1 MNKWYAMLPA
11 CVLWTALAAPG
22 LADAAEPQVRVYMD
36 GKPVK
41 FEVQPI
47 LENGT
52 TLVQFRP
59 IFENMGLTIGWDEAT
74 QTVIGTKDDLSIKLV
89 IDDTDAYIN
98 DRLNELEL
106 APRLVEG
113 NTFVPLRFV
122 SEASG
127 KEVTWDGS
135 SMTVYIKSPTD
146 SADSAEPGYD
156 GGTAGGSKPG
166 GGDFG
171 TKPGRG
177 TDAAKPERGDYTYPN
192 GDKYTGQ
199 LVNGSPE
206 GRGRLYNPSGKLLFE
221 GTMTNGLPGDGRI
234 KSYHENGQLEFDGI
248 LKNGVRSGSG
258 KQYSSTGALVFDG
271 TFSVGEREK
280 GTLHYDNGDKY
291 TGPFDNDKP
300 SGAGKLMYKNGDVY
314 EGDFFD
320 GRREGKGTYT
330 TAKGEKLVGDFKN
343 NMMNG
348 IISHYDKKGTLLS
361 VSEFSNDV
369 LIRKVD
375 MGNGSTALPNTNP
388 TALPNTNP
396 TAQPDQVKLENDRH
410 QKLVNS
416 IRENYNRNKK
426 QLEDQ
431 IAQIRKD
438 HPGTYSSQAEY
449 NKALKE
455 AETKQTEI
463 TNKLH
468 SLAGDFSKAAEAA
481 KAELNKQLTN
491 VQTLIT
497 QIHAKGAAQQRIE
510 SLRDQ
515 LSLLRNNYNNELK
528 KANDQHLEI
537 IKQLK

>member
-11 CVLWTALAAPG
+11 CLLWTALAAPG
-22 LADAAEPQVRVYMD
+22 LAGAADPQVRVYLD
-36 GKPVK
+36 GKPIK

-47 LENGT
+47 LDNGT

-59 IFENMGLTIGWDEAT
+59 IFEKIGLTVGWDEAT
-74 QTVIGTKDDLSIKLV
+74 QTVTGTKDDLSIKLV
-89 IDDTDAYIN
+89 IDDVDAYIN

-127 KEVTWDGS
+127 KEVTWDGK
-135 SMTVYIKSPTD
+135 SMSVYIKSP
-146 SADSAEPGYD
+146 ADSTGPGNS
-156 GGTAGGSKPG
+156 GGTTGGGSRPGGGDSGTKPG
-166 GGDFG
+166 GGTDT
-171 TKPGRG
+171 TKP
-177 TDAAKPERGDYTYPN
+177 DKGDYTYPN
-192 GDKYTGQ
+192 GDRYTGQ
-199 LVNGSPE
+199 MVNGYPE
-206 GRGRLYNPSGKLLFE
+206 GRGKLYNLGGKLLFE
-221 GTMTNGLPGDGRI
+221 GTMSNGLPGDGHL
-234 KSYHENGQLEFDGI
+234 KSYHENGQLEFDGN
-248 LKNGVRSGSG
+248 LRNGVRTGSG
-258 KQYSSTGALVFDG
+258 KQYSSTGSLLFDG

-280 GTLHYDNGDKY
+280 GTLYYDNGDKY

-300 SGAGKLMYKNGDVY
+300 SGAGKLVYKNGDVY

-330 TAKGEKLVGDFKN
+330 TTKGEKLVGDFKN

-375 MGNGSTALPNTNP
+375 MGNGNTTLPNTNP
-388 TALPNTNP
+388 S
-396 TAQPDQVKLENDRH
+396 AQPDRVKLENERYD
-410 QKLVNS
+410 KLVNS
-416 IRENYNRNKK
+416 IRENYNQNKK

-438 HPGTYSSQAEY
+438 NPGTYSSQAEY

-455 AETKQTEI
+455 AETKQTDI
-463 TNKLH
+463 SNRLN
-468 SLAGDFSKAAEAA
+468 SLAGDYSKAAEAA

-497 QIHAKGAAQQRIE
+497 QIHAKGSAQQRIE
-510 SLRDQ
+510 ALRDQ
-515 LSLLRNNYNNELK
+515 LNFLRDNYNNELK
-528 KANDQHLEI
+528 RANDQHLEI